1 MLTKEQFMKI
11 TDVKKLNAKLKND
24 VSKMKKNAKNVKKEA
39 EKIV

>member
-1 MLTKEQFMKI
+1 MKI